1 MDVEKRMKYIVVMEI
16 EDTGFMNCIGVFDN
30 YREAYGEAYLAL
42 CDSYEIGDTEHYI
55 SLAADREGECGMI
68 IELINKRTG
77 KVEEFATVLFYDEKD
92 ENTPYNIIKQQKE
105 KRK

>member
-1 MDVEKRMKYIVVMEI
+1 MKYVVVMEI
-16 EDTGFMNCIGVFDN
+16 EDSGFMNCIGVFDN

-68 IELINKRTG
+68 VELVDKKTG

-92 ENTPYNIIKQQKE
+92 ENASYNIIKQQKE